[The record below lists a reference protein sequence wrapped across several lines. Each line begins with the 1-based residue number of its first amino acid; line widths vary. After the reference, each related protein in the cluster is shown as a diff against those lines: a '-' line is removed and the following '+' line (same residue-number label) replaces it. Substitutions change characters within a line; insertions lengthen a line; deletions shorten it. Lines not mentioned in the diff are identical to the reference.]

1 MNSWQTN
8 FYEKKVKPFF
18 KFEVESSKRISKL
31 YNVEIISFNNDNKYD
46 FITSDDIK
54 YEVKYDNYSNKSG
67 NFFIEFFAYNKPS
80 GISTSESNFYIIT
93 DGINYYLIDTQILLK
108 LCVTFGTTTKTTK
121 DKLTYGYI
129 IPINIIIS
137 NSVSI

>member
-31 YNVEIISFNNDNKYD
+31 YNVEIISFNNDDKYD

-67 NFFIEFFAYNKPS
+67 NFFIEYAGYGKPS

-108 LCVTFGTTTKTTK
+108 LCKTFGTTKTTK
-121 DKLTYGYI
+121 DGLTYGYCI
-129 IPINIIIS
+129 VKNIIVS
-137 NSVSI
+137 NSLLI